1 MKRKTLL
8 CSLGL
13 LSTLFF
19 AGCNVVN
26 SSSNNSSS
34 RVTSSYTTSSM
45 NTSSKNTSNSVY
57 ECFGEYKEE
66 TYGQTYVTKVKVSVD
81 NNVIKK
87 VEILEGSNLY
97 TDSSSWPGNT
107 VWTSKE
113 NEVLKSYE
121 GKSVEEIKN
130 STNMVVDNVA
140 GASLSSNRLYQAIKD
155 ALKRMN

>member
-19 AGCNVVN
+19 VGCDMVN
-26 SSSNNSSS
+26 STSNNSSS
-34 RVTSSYTTSSM
+34 KVTSSNTTSSI
-45 NTSSKNTSNSVY
+45 NTSSTSTTPTVY
-57 ECFGEYKEE
+57 EYFGEYQEE
-66 TYGQTYVTKVKVSVD
+66 SYGQTYITKVKVNVD
-81 NNVIKK
+81 NGVIKK

-107 VWTSKE
+107 TWTSNE

-121 GKSVEEIKN
+121 GKTVEEIRN
-130 STNMVVDNVA
+130 STNMVVDNVV
-140 GASLSSNRLYQAIKD
+140 GASLSSNRLYQAVKN
-155 ALKRMN
+155 ALKEMK

>member
-19 AGCNVVN
+19 DGCNVVN

-45 NTSSKNTSNSVY
+45 NTSSKNISNSVY
-57 ECFGEYKEE
+57 EYFGEYKEE

-107 VWTSKE
+107 TWTSKE

-130 STNMVVDNVA
+130 STNTVVDNVA
-140 GASLSSNRLYQAIKD
+140 GATLSSNRLYQAIKD
-155 ALKRMN
+155 ALKGMN

>member
-19 AGCNVVN
+19 AGCNITS

-34 RVTSSYTTSSM
+34 KATSSYTTSSM
-45 NTSSKNTSNSVY
+45 NSSSMNTSNSVY
-57 ECFGEYKEE
+57 EYFGEYKEE
-66 TYGQTYVTKVKVSVD
+66 SYGQTYVTKVKVSVD
-81 NNVIKK
+81 NGIVKK

-107 VWTSKE
+107 AWTNKE

-121 GKSVEEIKN
+121 GKTIEEIKN
-130 STNMVVDNVA
+130 STNMVVDKVS
-140 GASLSSNRLYQAIKD
+140 GATLSSNRLYQAIKD
-155 ALKRMN
+155 ALKGMN